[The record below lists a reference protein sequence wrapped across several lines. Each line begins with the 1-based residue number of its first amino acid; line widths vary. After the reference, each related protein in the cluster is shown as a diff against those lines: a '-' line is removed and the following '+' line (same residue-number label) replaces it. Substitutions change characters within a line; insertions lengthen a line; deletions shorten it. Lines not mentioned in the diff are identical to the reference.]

1 MTELHENEIASGQW
15 TSEKRQLKSCTV
27 KSHIRFGLVLF
38 PDIQLFNQL
47 IELYNKI
54 LIPLSKQ
61 VTSITFADMSK
72 AFDTAWMNAL
82 LYKLEKNG
90 INGELLCC

>member
-1 MTELHENEIASGQW
+1 
-15 TSEKRQLKSCTV
+15 
-27 KSHIRFGLVLF
+27 
-38 PDIQLFNQL
+38 L

-54 LIPLSKQ
+54 LITLNKQ

-72 AFDTAWMNAL
+72 AFDTVWMKAL
-82 LYKLEKNG
+82 LYKLVKNG